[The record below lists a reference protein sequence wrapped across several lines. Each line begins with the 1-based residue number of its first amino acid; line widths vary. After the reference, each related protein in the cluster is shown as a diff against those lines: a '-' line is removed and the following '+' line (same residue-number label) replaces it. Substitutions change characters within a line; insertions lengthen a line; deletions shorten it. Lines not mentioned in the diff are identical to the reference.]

1 MVVFSTYNPFPNV
14 MKRCSISLRHENS
27 IGTYLTLSSLGN
39 ATRKFVPGESRS
51 QDNLGVCAGSDPYTN
66 ENMVINR
73 PRSRYG
79 PAEGEQLVDMCS
91 WMLTV
96 SEN

>member
-1 MVVFSTYNPFPNV
+1 MVFFSTYNPLPNV

-27 IGTYLTLSSLGN
+27 IGTYLTYSSLGN

-51 QDNLGVCAGSDPYTN
+51 QVNLGVCAGSDPYTN

-73 PRSRYG
+73 PRSRYSQ
-79 PAEGEQLVDMCS
+79 AEGEQLIDMCS
-91 WMLTV
+91 WMLAV